1 MSSDYFK
8 TNRETWNKKV
18 AIHAKS
24 EMYDME
30 SFKNGNSSLMKYE
43 LNRLPN
49 VDGKSLLHL
58 QCH

>member
-1 MSSDYFK
+1 MSRDYFK

-24 EMYDME
+24 EMYDMK

-49 VDGKSLLHL
+49 IDGK
-58 QCH
+58 